1 MPLARSLFLGACAA
15 VLLGAAPAAAQMKQ
29 FGEYWTAACDNQR
42 SCAAYGVHFMWQA
55 GYIRI
60 ERSGAPEAQPKV
72 TLAILQDKPVK
83 FTLGFDAPAPDI
95 LPKGTIAPDRIDEDG
110 YMRFAIEAPIDDVL
124 AALRQ
129 ATTINYTPIDP
140 PTPDGY
146 YEATITLTGA
156 TAALA
161 WIDAQQKRAGTVTAL
176 VKRGARPAAA
186 VPPVPELPSIAVAR
200 STLDTKPL
208 TPPVIAQRART
219 VCGKEERNGE
229 LRQPA
234 WLDDTHVMHSFFCMR
249 YSGAYNL
256 NYALLAA
263 PVDNP
268 QAARPAVL
276 RYPPVIAAIEKSRTD
291 PLYNAEFDPATG
303 TLVTFRLGRAAA
315 DCGTRA
321 RWMWDGTAF
330 RLALLQKMPTCG
342 RIDPQDWPV
351 LYRATIEKA
360 AS

>member
-1 MPLARSLFLGACAA
+1 MPLARPLLLGACAA
-15 VLLGAAPAAAQMKQ
+15 ILLSAAPAAAQMKQ

-42 SCAAYGVHFMWQA
+42 NCAVYGVHYMSQA
-55 GYIRI
+55 GYVRI
-60 ERSGAPEAQPKV
+60 ERGGAPEAQPKV

-83 FTLGFDAPAPDI
+83 FTLGFDAPAPEI
-95 LPKGTIAPDRIDEDG
+95 LPKGTIAPDRIDEDS
-110 YMRFAIEAPIDDVL
+110 YMRFTIEAPIDDVL
-124 AALRQ
+124 AAFRK

-140 PTPDGY
+140 PEPTGY

-156 TAALA
+156 IAALA

-176 VKRGARPAAA
+176 VKRGAKPASEI
-186 VPPVPELPSIAVAR
+186 PPVPALPTIAVVR

-208 TPPVIAQRART
+208 TPPVIAQRSRT
-219 VCGKEERNGE
+219 VCGKEDRNGE
-229 LRQPA
+229 LRKPA
-234 WLDDTHVMHSFFCMR
+234 WLGDTHVMHTFFCMR

-256 NYALLAA
+256 NYALLAG
-263 PVDNP
+263 PIENP
-268 QAARPAVL
+268 QAAKPVVL
-276 RYPPVIAAIEKSRTD
+276 RYPPVIAAIEKSKTD

-315 DCGTRA
+315 DCGTLA
-321 RWMWDGTAF
+321 RWVWDGSAF
-330 RLALLQKMPTCG
+330 RLALLQTMPTCG

-351 LYRATIEKA
+351 LYRANVEKA